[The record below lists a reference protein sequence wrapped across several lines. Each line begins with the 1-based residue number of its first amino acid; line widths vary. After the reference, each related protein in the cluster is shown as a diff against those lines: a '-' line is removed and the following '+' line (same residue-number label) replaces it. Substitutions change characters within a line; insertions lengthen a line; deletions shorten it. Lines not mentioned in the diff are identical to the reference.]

1 MKETAYQLWL
11 YKVSN
16 GDFEVLKHL
25 IKQGLFDDNQAT
37 FELFEES
44 EVFTFDDESVNKVT
58 NYLINKICQQK

>member
-1 MKETAYQLWL
+1 MRPTAYQIWL

-25 IKQGLFDDNQAT
+25 IKQELIDGKESTFD
-37 FELFEES
+37 LFEES